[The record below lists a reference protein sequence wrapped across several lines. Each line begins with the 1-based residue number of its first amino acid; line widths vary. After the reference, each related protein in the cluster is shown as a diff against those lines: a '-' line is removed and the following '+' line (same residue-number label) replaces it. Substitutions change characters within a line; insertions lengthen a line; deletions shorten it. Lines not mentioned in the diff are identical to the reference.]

1 MYINFQKSIDKHTQT
16 EYYTRC
22 KDMQGKLT
30 KEQQEKLR
38 VYVNRKLRM
47 LSQMAV
53 HVDLAEEEYAR
64 SLKSEIQIDNW
75 ARALIWS
82 A

>member
-1 MYINFQKSIDKHTQT
+1 
-16 EYYTRC
+16 
-22 KDMQGKLT
+22 MQGKLT

-53 HVDLAEEEYAR
+53 RVDWAEEEYAR

-75 ARALIWS
+75 ARALILG

>member
-1 MYINFQKSIDKHTQT
+1 
-16 EYYTRC
+16 
-22 KDMQGKLT
+22 MQGKLT

-53 HVDLAEEEYAR
+53 HVDRAEEEYVR

>member
-1 MYINFQKSIDKHTQT
+1 M
-16 EYYTRC
+16 
-22 KDMQGKLT
+22 T

-47 LSQMAV
+47 LSQIAI
-53 HVDLAEEEYAR
+53 HVDWAEEEYAR

-75 ARALIWS
+75 ARALITH

>member
-1 MYINFQKSIDKHTQT
+1 
-16 EYYTRC
+16 
-22 KDMQGKLT
+22 MQGKLT

-53 HVDLAEEEYAR
+53 HVDWAEEEYAR

-75 ARALIWS
+75 ARALIIS
-82 A
+82 HTKNERRFYVYDCV

>member
-1 MYINFQKSIDKHTQT
+1 M
-16 EYYTRC
+16 
-22 KDMQGKLT
+22 T

-53 HVDLAEEEYAR
+53 HVDWAEEEYAR

-75 ARALIWS
+75 ARALILG